1 MQATTQPL
9 SGSFWHPAL
18 QRLLRFQTRAKFGR
32 LFASFRN
39 PRKKVLSIV
48 AVLLGLMWL
57 SQTILSVLF
66 REAADPE
73 KIGFWLPLGLLIY
86 SIWHLIK
93 ISTRKVVEPFEW
105 TSAEKE
111 FVIAAPVTRT
121 QQITYRLTSIATAA
135 LAKAVCFSVIMSPD
149 IRVWYAG
156 FFGML
161 LGLSFIDLVRVLF
174 ELFFYGLGKIG
185 RRVCQLV
192 VLAGAGGCFLYAISN
207 CLIAPT
213 ANSDLSS
220 AGGLLFFKNFVLE
233 IISLAQTQV
242 GQYLMAPFAVFSRFV
257 LSPETN
263 ASLFKNM
270 LLAVGLNGLA
280 VAAVYTLDRWLQ
292 RQCRLKEIANL
303 KTAIAQKAFDV
314 ASEGS
319 GKPGSAVATGN
330 LFQTPTTKPNKRK
343 IRVPARL
350 GGAGSLLWR
359 QLLGVKNYRGTVA
372 FSLLVPVLLSCL
384 PLLANHNPGMMLL
397 NLVASMV
404 FYSFLLLP
412 SALILD
418 YRRDIN
424 RMAVLKSLPVSP
436 LAMTIGQL
444 AVPVL
449 MCCLFQTVVLAIG
462 AASGKV
468 ILWQVMLAGV
478 LLVPVNVLIFAAEN
492 YIFILAPYQRNKE
505 GFDVFLR
512 TILTF
517 TAKGLCFGLG
527 LGLALLWVTIIVKA
541 HNYFGLN
548 NLVSTSIFVLGLWG
562 FTLSLAWF
570 LVTAITKRFERFDPS
585 QDTPGVG

>member
-1 MQATTQPL
+1 MLTTSKPML
-9 SGSFWHPAL
+9 GSFSHPAL
-18 QRLLRFQTRAKFGR
+18 QQLLRFQTSAKFTR
-32 LFASFRN
+32 LFASFKN

-66 REAADPE
+66 REAAAPE
-73 KIGFWLPLGLLIY
+73 KIAFWLPLGLFIY
-86 SIWHLIK
+86 SVWHLIK

-105 TSAEKE
+105 TTAEKE

-135 LAKAVCFSVIMSPD
+135 LAKAICFSIIMSPD

-161 LGLSFIDLVRVLF
+161 LGLAFVDLVRVLF
-174 ELFFYGLGKIG
+174 ELFFYGLGKVG
-185 RRVCQLV
+185 RRFCQL
-192 VLAGAGGCFLYAISN
+192 LILGTTGGCFLYAILN
-207 CLIAPT
+207 CLIAQT
-213 ANSDLSS
+213 ASSDLSS
-220 AGGLLFFKNFVLE
+220 PGALFFFQNLLAE
-233 IISLAQTQV
+233 ITALAQSQI
-242 GQYLMAPFAVFSRFV
+242 GQWLMAPFTVFSQFV
-257 LSPETN
+257 LSPSTN
-263 ASLFKNM
+263 FELFKNM
-270 LLAVGLNGLA
+270 ILAVGLNGLA
-280 VAAVYTLDRWLQ
+280 IAAVYGLDGWMR
-292 RQCRLKEIANL
+292 RQCHRKEVANL
-303 KTAIAQKAFDV
+303 KTAIAQKLMA
-314 ASEGS
+314 AE
-319 GKPGSAVATGN
+319 
-330 LFQTPTTKPNKRK
+330 TKSSVKRRV
-343 IRVPARL
+343 RVPFRM
-350 GGAGSLLWR
+350 GGIGSLLWR
-359 QLLGVKNYRGTVA
+359 QLLGVNNYRGTVI
-372 FSLLVPVLLSCL
+372 FSLTVPVLLSCL
-384 PLLANHNPGMMLL
+384 PLLANHNEGVMLI
-397 NLVASMV
+397 NLIASMV

-424 RMAVLKSLPVSP
+424 RMTVLKSLPISP

-449 MCCLFQTVVLAIG
+449 MCCLFQSVVLTIG

-468 ILWQVMLAGV
+468 ILWQAILAGV

-492 YIFILAPYQRNKE
+492 YIFLLAPYQRNKE

-517 TAKGLCFGLG
+517 TGKGLFFGVGLG
-527 LGLALLWVTIIVKA
+527 LSLLWVTVIIKA
-541 HNYFGLN
+541 HNYFEFS
-548 NLVSTSIFVLGLWG
+548 NLFSTTCFTLGLWG

-570 LVTAITKRFERFDPS
+570 FVSSITRQFERFDPS

>member
-1 MQATTQPL
+1 MQATSQPL
-9 SGSFWHPAL
+9 SGSVWHPAL
-18 QRLLRFQTRAKFGR
+18 QRLLRFQTRAKFSR

-73 KIGFWLPLGLLIY
+73 KIGFWLPLGLFAY
-86 SIWHLIK
+86 SVWHLIK
-93 ISTRKVVEPFEW
+93 ISTRQVVEPFEW
-105 TSAEKE
+105 TPAEKE

-161 LGLSFIDLVRVLF
+161 LGLAFVDLVRVLF
-174 ELFFYGLGKIG
+174 ELFFYGLGKVG
-185 RRVCQLV
+185 RRVCQV
-192 VLAGAGGCFLYAISN
+192 VVIAGAGGCFLYAISN
-207 CLIAPT
+207 CLIAQT
-213 ANSDLSS
+213 ASGDLSS
-220 AGGLLFFKNFVLE
+220 PGALLFFKNFVAE
-233 IISLAQTQV
+233 VTSLAQTQV

-270 LLAVGLNGLA
+270 LLAVGLNGLT
-280 VAAVYTLDRWLQ
+280 VAAVYGLDRWLQ
-292 RQCRLKEIANL
+292 RRCHQKEAANL
-303 KTAIAQKAFDV
+303 KTAIAQKIVDATSETQSNHDSPWA
-314 ASEGS
+314 ASKS
-319 GKPGSAVATGN
+319 
-330 LFQTPTTKPNKRK
+330 FQFKNRGK

-372 FSLLVPVLLSCL
+372 FSLMVPVLLSCL
-384 PLLANHNPGMMLL
+384 PLLANHNAGMMLL

-424 RMAVLKSLPVSP
+424 RMAVLKSLPISS

-444 AVPVL
+444 AAPVL
-449 MCCLFQTVVLAIG
+449 MCCLFQTVVLTIG

-468 ILWQVMLAGV
+468 ILWQAVLAGV

-517 TAKGLCFGLG
+517 TAKGLCFGLA

-541 HNYFGLN
+541 HNYFELN
-548 NLVSTSIFVLGLWG
+548 NLASTSIFVFGLWG
-562 FTLSLAWF
+562 FTLMLAWF
-570 LVTAITKRFERFDPS
+570 LVAAITKRFERFDPS

>member
-1 MQATTQPL
+1 MTQVTSQPL

-18 QRLLRFQTRAKFGR
+18 QRLLSFQTKAKFSR

-73 KIGFWLPLGLLIY
+73 KIGFWLPLGLFIY
-86 SIWHLIK
+86 SLWHLIK
-93 ISTRKVVEPFEW
+93 ISTRQVVEPFEW
-105 TSAEKE
+105 TPAEKE

-156 FFGML
+156 FFGIL
-161 LGLSFIDLVRVLF
+161 LGLAFVDLVRVLF
-174 ELFFYGLGKIG
+174 ELFFYGLGKVG
-185 RRVCQLV
+185 RRICQLV
-192 VLAGAGGCFLYAISN
+192 VLAGVGGCFLYAISN
-207 CLIAPT
+207 CLVAQT
-213 ANSDLSS
+213 ANQDLSS
-220 AGGLLFFKNFVLE
+220 PGALLFFKNFVAE
-233 IISLAQTQV
+233 ITSLAQTQI
-242 GQYLMAPFAVFSRFV
+242 GQYLMMPFTVFSRFA

-263 ASLFKNM
+263 VLLLKNM
-270 LLAVGLNGLA
+270 FLAISLNGLA
-280 VAAVYTLDRWLQ
+280 VTAVYGLDRWMQ
-292 RQCRLKEIANL
+292 RRCRQKEVANL
-303 KTAIAQKAFDV
+303 KTAIAQKAIE
-314 ASEGS
+314 ATS
-319 GKPGSAVATGN
+319 G
-330 LFQTPTTKPNKRK
+330 TKQRTHKV
-343 IRVPARL
+343 RVPARL
-350 GGAGSLLWR
+350 GGAGSLMWR

-372 FSLLVPVLLSCL
+372 FSLTVPVLLSCL
-384 PLLANHNPGMMLL
+384 PLLADHNPGMMLL
-397 NLVASMV
+397 NLIAGMV

-424 RMAVLKSLPVSP
+424 RMAVLKSLPVSS

-468 ILWQVMLAGV
+468 ILWQAILAGV

-492 YIFILAPYQRNKE
+492 YIFMLAPYQRNKE

-517 TAKGLCFGLG
+517 TGKGLFFGLA

-541 HNYFGLN
+541 HNYFGFSN
-548 NLVSTSIFVLGLWG
+548 VVSTSAFTLGLWG

-570 LVTAITKRFERFDPS
+570 FVSAITKRFERFDPS

>member
-1 MQATTQPL
+1 MQATSQPL

-18 QRLLRFQTRAKFGR
+18 QRLLRFQTRAKFSR

-93 ISTRKVVEPFEW
+93 ISTRQVVEPFEW

-135 LAKAVCFSVIMSPD
+135 LAKAVCFSVLMSPD
-149 IRVWYAG
+149 ISVWYAG

-161 LGLSFIDLVRVLF
+161 LGLAFVDLVRVLF
-174 ELFFYGLGKIG
+174 ELFFYGLGKVG
-185 RRVCQLV
+185 RRVCQVV
-192 VLAGAGGCFLYAISN
+192 VLAGVGGCFLYAISN
-207 CLIAPT
+207 CLMAQT
-213 ANSDLSS
+213 ASSDLSS
-220 AGGLLFFKNFVLE
+220 PGALLFFKNFVAE
-233 IISLAQTQV
+233 ITSLAQTQI

-257 LSPETN
+257 LSPEIN

-270 LLAVGLNGLA
+270 LLAVGLNGFA
-280 VAAVYTLDRWLQ
+280 VAAVYGLDRWLQ
-292 RQCRLKEIANL
+292 RRCHKKEVANL
-303 KTAIAQKAFDV
+303 KTAIAQKAIDA
-314 ASEGS
+314 ASE
-319 GKPGSAVATGN
+319 
-330 LFQTPTTKPNKRK
+330 TKPSNRK

-372 FSLLVPVLLSCL
+372 FSLTVPVLLSCL
-384 PLLANHNPGMMLL
+384 PLLANHNAGMMLL

-436 LAMTIGQL
+436 LVMTIGQL

-462 AASGKV
+462 GASGKV
-468 ILWQVMLAGV
+468 ILWQAILAGV

-492 YIFILAPYQRNKE
+492 YIFMLAPYQRNKE

-517 TAKGLCFGLG
+517 TAKGLCFGLAVG
-527 LGLALLWVTIIVKA
+527 LTLLWVTIIVKA

-548 NLVSTSIFVLGLWG
+548 NLVSTTIFVIGLWS

-570 LVTAITKRFERFDPS
+570 LVAAITKRFERFDPS

>member
-1 MQATTQPL
+1 MQATSQPL

-18 QRLLRFQTRAKFGR
+18 QRLLRFQTRAKFSR

-93 ISTRKVVEPFEW
+93 ISTRQVVEPFEW

-121 QQITYRLTSIATAA
+121 QQITYRLTTIATAA
-135 LAKAVCFSVIMSPD
+135 LAKAVCFSVLMSPD
-149 IRVWYAG
+149 ISVWYAG

-161 LGLSFIDLVRVLF
+161 LGLAFVDLVRVLF
-174 ELFFYGLGKIG
+174 ELFFYGLGKVG
-185 RRVCQLV
+185 RRVCQVV
-192 VLAGAGGCFLYAISN
+192 VLAGVGGCFLYAISN
-207 CLIAPT
+207 CLMAQT
-213 ANSDLSS
+213 ASSDLSS
-220 AGGLLFFKNFVLE
+220 PGALLFFKNFVAE
-233 IISLAQTQV
+233 ITSLAQTQI

-257 LSPETN
+257 LSPEIN

-270 LLAVGLNGLA
+270 LLAVGLNGFA
-280 VAAVYTLDRWLQ
+280 VAAVYGLDRWLQ
-292 RQCRLKEIANL
+292 RRCHKKEVANL
-303 KTAIAQKAFDV
+303 KTAIAQKAIDA
-314 ASEGS
+314 ASE
-319 GKPGSAVATGN
+319 
-330 LFQTPTTKPNKRK
+330 TKPSNRK

-372 FSLLVPVLLSCL
+372 FSLTVPVLLSCL
-384 PLLANHNPGMMLL
+384 PLLANHSVGAMLL

-449 MCCLFQTVVLAIG
+449 MCCLFQTVVLGIG

-468 ILWQVMLAGV
+468 VLWQAMLAGV
-478 LLVPVNVLIFAAEN
+478 MLVPVNVLIFAAEN
-492 YIFILAPYQRNKE
+492 YIFMLAPYQRNKE

-517 TAKGLCFGLG
+517 TAKGLCFGLAVG
-527 LGLALLWVTIIVKA
+527 LTLLWVTIIVKA

-548 NLVSTSIFVLGLWG
+548 NLVSTTIFVIGLWS

-570 LVTAITKRFERFDPS
+570 LVAAITKRFERFDPS

>member
-1 MQATTQPL
+1 MQATSQPL

-18 QRLLRFQTRAKFGR
+18 QGLLQFQTRAKFSR

-73 KIGFWLPLGLLIY
+73 KIGFWLPLGLFIY
-86 SIWHLIK
+86 SAWHLIK

-105 TSAEKE
+105 TPAEKE

-161 LGLSFIDLVRVLF
+161 LGLAFVDLVRVLF
-174 ELFFYGLGKIG
+174 ELFFYGLGKVG
-185 RRVCQLV
+185 RRVCQLI

-207 CLIAPT
+207 CLIAQT

-220 AGGLLFFKNFVLE
+220 PGALLFFKNFIAE
-233 IISLAQTQV
+233 ITWLAQTQI
-242 GQYLMAPFAVFSRFV
+242 GQYLLAPFAVFSKFV

-263 ASLFKNM
+263 ASLLKNM
-270 LLAVGLNGLA
+270 LLAVSLNGLA
-280 VAAVYTLDRWLQ
+280 VAAVYGLDRWLQ
-292 RQCRLKEIANL
+292 RRCRVKEAANL
-303 KTAIAQKAFDV
+303 KTAIAQKAID
-314 ASEGS
+314 AAAE
-319 GKPGSAVATGN
+319 
-330 LFQTPTTKPNKRK
+330 TKPNNRK

-372 FSLLVPVLLSCL
+372 FSLTVPVLLSCL

-397 NLVASMV
+397 NLIAGMV

-424 RMAVLKSLPVSP
+424 RMAVLKSLPISS

-449 MCCLFQTVVLAIG
+449 MCCLFQAVVLSIG

-468 ILWQVMLAGV
+468 VLWQAVLAGV

-548 NLVSTSIFVLGLWG
+548 NLVSTSVFVLGLWG

-570 LVTAITKRFERFDPS
+570 LVAAITKRFERFDPS

>member
-1 MQATTQPL
+1 MQATSQPL

-18 QRLLRFQTRAKFGR
+18 QRLLRFQTRAKFSR

-105 TSAEKE
+105 TLAEKE

-161 LGLSFIDLVRVLF
+161 LGLAFVDLVRVLF

-213 ANSDLSS
+213 ASSDLSS
-220 AGGLLFFKNFVLE
+220 AGGLLFFKNFVVE
-233 IISLAQTQV
+233 VTSLAQTEV

-280 VAAVYTLDRWLQ
+280 VAGVYGLDGWLQ
-292 RQCRLKEIANL
+292 RRCRAKEFANL
-303 KTAIAQKAFDV
+303 KTAVSQKADAT
-314 ASEGS
+314 ASE
-319 GKPGSAVATGN
+319 PQLNHGN
-330 LFQTPTTKPNKRK
+330 LWAGPKSFQFKNRGK

-350 GGAGSLLWR
+350 GGVGSLLWR
-359 QLLGVKNYRGTVA
+359 QLLGVKNYRGTVT
-372 FSLLVPVLLSCL
+372 FSLFVPVLLSCL
-384 PLLANHNPGMMLL
+384 PLLANHTPGMMLL
-397 NLVASMV
+397 NLSASML

-468 ILWQVMLAGV
+468 ILWQAILAGA

-527 LGLALLWVTIIVKA
+527 LGLTLLWVTIISKA

-548 NLVSTSIFVLGLWG
+548 NLISTSFFVLG
-562 FTLSLAWF
+562 
-570 LVTAITKRFERFDPS
+570 
-585 QDTPGVG
+585 

>member
-1 MQATTQPL
+1 MQATSSQSL

-18 QRLLRFQTRAKFGR
+18 QRLLRFQTRAKFSR

-66 REAADPE
+66 READDPE
-73 KIGFWLPLGLLIY
+73 KIKFWLPLGLFIY
-86 SIWHLIK
+86 SVWHLIK
-93 ISTRKVVEPFEW
+93 ISTRQVVEPFEW
-105 TSAEKE
+105 TAAEKE

-135 LAKAVCFSVIMSPD
+135 LAKAICFSVIMSPD

-161 LGLSFIDLVRVLF
+161 LGLAFVDLVRVLF
-174 ELFFYGLGKIG
+174 ELFFYGLGKVG

-192 VLAGAGGCFLYAISN
+192 VLASAGGCFLYAISN
-207 CLIAPT
+207 CLIAQT

-220 AGGLLFFKNFVLE
+220 PGALLFFKNFVTE
-233 IISLAQTQV
+233 ITLLGQTQI
-242 GQYLMAPFAVFSRFV
+242 GQYLMAPFAVFSSFV

-270 LLAVGLNGLA
+270 LLAVSFNGLA
-280 VAAVYTLDRWLQ
+280 VAAVYGLDRWQ
-292 RQCRLKEIANL
+292 RRQCRRKEVANL
-303 KTAIAQKAFDV
+303 KTAIAQKSIDAV
-314 ASEGS
+314 S
-319 GKPGSAVATGN
+319 GIKPDN
-330 LFQTPTTKPNKRK
+330 RK

-359 QLLGVKNYRGTVA
+359 QMLGVKNYRGTVT
-372 FSLLVPVLLSCL
+372 FSLTVPVLLSCL
-384 PLLANHNPGMMLL
+384 PLLANHNPGMMLM
-397 NLVASMV
+397 NIVAGMV

-424 RMAVLKSLPVSP
+424 RMAVLKSLPISS

-444 AVPVL
+444 ATPVL
-449 MCCLFQTVVLAIG
+449 MCCLFQTAVLAIG

-468 ILWQVMLAGV
+468 ILWQAVLAGV
-478 LLVPVNVLIFAAEN
+478 FLVPVNVLIFAAEN
-492 YIFILAPYQRNKE
+492 YIFMLAPYQRNKE

-527 LGLALLWVTIIVKA
+527 VGLALLWVTIIVKA
-541 HNYFGLN
+541 HNYFGLS
-548 NLVSTSIFVLGLWG
+548 NLVSTTVFVLGLWG

-570 LVTAITKRFERFDPS
+570 LVAAITKRFERFDPS
-585 QDTPGVG
+585 QDTPSAG

>member
-1 MQATTQPL
+1 MQATSQPVL
-9 SGSFWHPAL
+9 GSFWHPAL
-18 QRLLRFQTRAKFGR
+18 QRLLRFQTRAKFSR

-39 PRKKVLSIV
+39 PRKKMLSIV

-73 KIGFWLPLGLLIY
+73 KIGFWLPLGLFVY
-86 SIWHLIK
+86 SVWHLIK
-93 ISTRKVVEPFEW
+93 ISTRQVVEPFEW
-105 TSAEKE
+105 TPAEKE

-149 IRVWYAG
+149 IHVWYAG

-161 LGLSFIDLVRVLF
+161 LGLAFVDLVRVLF
-174 ELFFYGLGKIG
+174 ELFFYGLGKVG

-207 CLIAPT
+207 CLIAQT
-213 ANSDLSS
+213 ASSDLSS
-220 AGGLLFFKNFVLE
+220 PGALLFFKNFDAE
-233 IISLAQTQV
+233 ITVLAQTQV

-263 ASLFKNM
+263 LSLFKNM
-270 LLAVGLNGLA
+270 LLAVSMNGFA
-280 VAAVYTLDRWLQ
+280 VAAVYGLDGWLQ
-292 RQCRLKEIANL
+292 RRCRQKEAASL
-303 KTAIAQKAFDV
+303 KTAIAQKAIN
-314 ASEGS
+314 ATSENQPS
-319 GKPGSAVATGN
+319 N
-330 LFQTPTTKPNKRK
+330 RK

-372 FSLLVPVLLSCL
+372 FSLTVPVLLGCL
-384 PLLANHNPGMMLL
+384 PLLANHNQGMMLL

-424 RMAVLKSLPVSP
+424 RMAVLKSLPISS
-436 LAMTIGQL
+436 LAMTVGQL
-444 AVPVL
+444 AAPVL

-468 ILWQVMLAGV
+468 ILWQAILAGV

-492 YIFILAPYQRNKE
+492 YIFMIAPYQRNKE

-527 LGLALLWVTIIVKA
+527 VGLSLLWVTIIVRA

-548 NLVSTSIFVLGLWG
+548 NLVSTTIFVIGLWG

-570 LVTAITKRFERFDPS
+570 LVVAITKRFERFDPS